1 MTLIFMSLRTLSGKG
16 HWEAVGRGWS
26 SKTIPGGFG
35 SQLGQKVNTVG
46 HIIDTSLLSLSNG
59 CPPSFLPPGGIPLW
73 ATATLHLRHFV
84 GLACT
89 SLGVHSPQT
98 AWGRRDRAATD
109 VSSWENVACHAR
121 LPMPFRPQS
130 WPCFPNKAESQDI
143 FLCVLMPSTLC
154 SLPSDSR
161 YQ

>member
-1 MTLIFMSLRTLSGKG
+1 M
-16 HWEAVGRGWS
+16 
-26 SKTIPGGFG
+26 G
-35 SQLGQKVNTVG
+35 SCWPWLVKQDYSWRFRVPTRAESQYCGTHYRYK
-46 HIIDTSLLSLSNG
+46 SPLLVQWVP
-59 CPPSFLPPGGIPLW
+59 PPSFLPPGGIPLW

>member
-1 MTLIFMSLRTLSGKG
+1 MSLRTLSGKG
-16 HWEAVGRGWS
+16 HWEAVGHGWS

-35 SQLGQKVNTVG
+35 SQLGQESQYCGTHYRYKSPFLVQWVP
-46 HIIDTSLLSLSNG
+46 
-59 CPPSFLPPGGIPLW
+59 PPSFLPPGSIPLW

-98 AWGRRDRAATD
+98 AWGRQDRAATD

-121 LPMPFRPQS
+121 LPMPFWPQS